1 MIRLIAQIT
10 LKFAGKEDQKV
21 YKKFHK
27 SNLRLAVHL
36 LALLFTSIKLP
47 NVILSDLFTFV
58 DL

>member
-21 YKKFHK
+21 YKKFHI